1 MADFMNPVSGNK
13 MMEIRQE
20 INDLRASLKT
30 MDDPEQI
37 KAVKKRIMEKETYY
51 NILADKQRMG
61 R

>member
-1 MADFMNPVSGNK
+1 MSDVMKPVTGNK
-13 MMEIRQE
+13 MVELRQE
-20 INDLRASLKT
+20 INDLRAALKS

-37 KAVKKRIMEKETYY
+37 KATKKLIMEKETHY

>member
-1 MADFMNPVSGNK
+1 MADFMKPVSGNK
-13 MMEIRQE
+13 MMELRQE

-37 KAVKKRIMEKETYY
+37 KAAKKLIMEKETYY

>member
-13 MMEIRQE
+13 MMELRQE

-37 KAVKKRIMEKETYY
+37 KAVKKLIMEKETYY

>member
-13 MMEIRQE
+13 MMELRQE
-20 INDLRASLKT
+20 IKDLRASLKT

-37 KAVKKRIMEKETYY
+37 KATKKLIMEKETYY

>member
-13 MMEIRQE
+13 MMELRQE

>member
-13 MMEIRQE
+13 MVELRQE

-37 KAVKKRIMEKETYY
+37 QAVKKLIMEKETHY

>member
-37 KAVKKRIMEKETYY
+37 KAVKKLIMEKETYY

>member
-13 MMEIRQE
+13 MMELRQE

-37 KAVKKRIMEKETYY
+37 KAAKKLIMEKETYY